1 MHYPFPESL
10 CPVGSGAETH
20 VDDRFEPI
28 QRPEA
33 ALTVPGRMGYVPLT
47 QHTAF
52 EHGSQIIAD
61 GGLVHAEQPCDLALC
76 HPDIAIDQ
84 SDCNRTRPLVVIGYL
99 NRTEIFYL
107 FLHSQ
112 FSLSDYAI
120 GNFSAIFWLRAS
132 MSRPIL
138 SLVILA

>member
-61 GGLVHAEQPCDLALC
+61 GGLVHAEQPCDLALR
-76 HPDIAIDQ
+76 HPDIATDQ
-84 SDCNRTRPLVVIGYL
+84 SDRDRTRPVVVLGDL

-107 FLHSQ
+107 FSK
-112 FSLSDYAI
+112 FSLFI